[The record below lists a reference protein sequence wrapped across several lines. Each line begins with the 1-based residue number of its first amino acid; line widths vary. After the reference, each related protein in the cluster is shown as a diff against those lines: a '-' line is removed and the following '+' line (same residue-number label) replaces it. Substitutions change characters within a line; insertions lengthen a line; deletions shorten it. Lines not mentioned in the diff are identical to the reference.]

1 MKNMRLRPQL
11 SPRGPRGAPPEMA
24 LSTLSGDEQGIILG
38 QLCNTLQPCRA
49 MYFSSASSELRVLLT
64 PAVRKQLR
72 ADYERRP

>member
-1 MKNMRLRPQL
+1 
-11 SPRGPRGAPPEMA
+11 MA
-24 LSTLSGDEQGIILG
+24 LSTLSGDEQGIILS
-38 QLCNTLQPCRA
+38 QLCSTLEPRRA